1 MNRQIAFF
9 SFRRYGFYVTLFSS
23 LLGIVAAVVYL
34 FYYKDY
40 ATMMSYPAV
49 ITLIA
54 LSVLSI
60 ILSLPRVTAKW
71 AAIPV
76 AIGALLA
83 LLFYIRVMYNY
94 VTVVM
99 VSIDLAGFSPQFIL
113 CSVLFILTLVLTT
126 ANIFFS
132 QVKEEQ
138 ANA

>member
-1 MNRQIAFF
+1 MNRQISFF

-23 LLGIVAAVVYL
+23 LLGIIAAVVYL

-49 ITLIA
+49 IILIA
-54 LSVLSI
+54 LSALSI

-113 CSVLFILTLVLTT
+113 CSVLFVLTLVLTT

-138 ANA
+138 VNA

>member
-1 MNRQIAFF
+1 MNRQISFF

-23 LLGIVAAVVYL
+23 LLGIIAAVVYL

-49 ITLIA
+49 IILIA
-54 LSVLSI
+54 LSALSI

-113 CSVLFILTLVLTT
+113 CSVLFVLTLVLTT
-126 ANIFFS
+126 ANIFFG

-138 ANA
+138 VNA